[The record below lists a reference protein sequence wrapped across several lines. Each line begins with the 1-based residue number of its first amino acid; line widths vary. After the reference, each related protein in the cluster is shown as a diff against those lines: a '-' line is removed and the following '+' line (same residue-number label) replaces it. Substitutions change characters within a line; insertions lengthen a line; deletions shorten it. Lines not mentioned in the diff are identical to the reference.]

1 MSKREVMKAMREAL
15 EDEGVKVFDFPI
27 SDELRGAQS
36 SFVAIDDEEW
46 NGEGDYSDLI
56 EEHLRSKAKKVSDWM
71 MSERLGFDDVA
82 GEAAKDDEI
91 AVIGCDYGREVT
103 VMLCAA
109 RMVSPHMMELV
120 YEADRPIS
128 AYRCGDALIVDECH
142 IALDWSEHV
151 AEVKKPPR
159 LRLDDGR
166 KAWQT
171 CHGPAPRKSNVFGDC
186 RKR

>member
-1 MSKREVMKAMREAL
+1 MSKREVVKEMREAL
-15 EDEGVKVFDFPI
+15 ESEGVKVVDFPI

-46 NGEGDYSDLI
+46 NGECGYSDLI

-71 MSERLGFDDVA
+71 MSERLGFEDVA
-82 GEAAKDDEI
+82 GEAAKDDGI
-91 AVIGCDYGREVT
+91 AVIGCDYGVEVT
-103 VMLCAA
+103 VMLHAA
-109 RMVSPHMMELV
+109 RMVNPRMIELV

-128 AYRCGDALIVDECH
+128 AYRIGNAIIVDECH
-142 IALDWSEHV
+142 LPLEWSEV
-151 AEVKKPPR
+151 EEMKKPPR

-171 CHGPAPRKSNVFGDC
+171 CHGPATRHRNVFGDC

>member
-1 MSKREVMKAMREAL
+1 MSKLEVMKAMRETL
-15 EDEGVKVFDFPI
+15 EAEGVKVVDFPI

-46 NGEGDYSDLI
+46 TGEGDYSDLI

-82 GEAAKDDEI
+82 GEAAKDDDI

-103 VMLCAA
+103 VMLYAA
-109 RMVSPHMMELV
+109 RMVGPRAIELV
-120 YEADRPIS
+120 YGPERPVS
-128 AYRCGDALIVDECH
+128 AYRSGDALIVDECH
-142 IALDWSEHV
+142 LPLDWSEV
-151 AEVKKPPR
+151 EEMKKPPR

-171 CHGPAPRKSNVFGDC
+171 CHGPAPRHRNVFGDC

>member
-15 EDEGVKVFDFPI
+15 EAEGLKVVDFPI

-71 MSERLGFDDVA
+71 MSERLGVNDDVA
-82 GEAAKDDEI
+82 GEAAKDGAI
-91 AVIGCDYGREVT
+91 AVIGCDYGVEVT
-103 VMLCAA
+103 VMLRAA
-109 RMVSPHMMELV
+109 RMVNPRMIELV

-128 AYRCGDALIVDECH
+128 AYRCGDMLIVDECH
-142 IALDWSEHV
+142 LPLDWSEV
-151 AEVKKPPR
+151 EELKKPPR

-171 CHGPAPRKSNVFGDC
+171 CHGPAPRHRNVFGDC

>member
-15 EDEGVKVFDFPI
+15 EAEGVKVVDFPI
-27 SDELRGAQS
+27 SDETRGAQS
-36 SFVAIDDEEW
+36 SFVAIDDEEL
-46 NGEGDYSDLI
+46 NGEGDYGDLI
-56 EEHLRSKAKKVSDWM
+56 EEHLRSKAKKISDCM
-71 MSERLGFDDVA
+71 MRERLGVDDVA
-82 GEAAKDDEI
+82 GEAEKDNEI

-103 VMLCAA
+103 VMLYAA
-109 RMVSPHMMELV
+109 RMVGPRTMKLV
-120 YEADRPIS
+120 YGPERPVS
-128 AYRCGDALIVDECH
+128 AYRSGDAIIVDECH
-142 IALDWSEHV
+142 IPLDWSEV
-151 AEVKKPPR
+151 EELKKPPR